1 MRYNVVLVSYLLY
14 ICSACMSISVSQ
26 FILAPALP
34 PVVAM
39 LVFYICDSN
48 FCFGDKF
55 ICTPFFFF
63 LSSVIGYL
71 SFSVWLSALNMGR
84 DITVDI
90 PGSPQA
96 LLLPL
101 PWTGWEGASWLTLSA
116 IFPLWWWVTSF
127 RENWGS
133 HLAPSLPV
141 QEIGGAPPLGATH
154 CVGLES
160 GSTVSAGSW
169 AHLIIPA
176 EYLLLQRKKRE
187 RKGSDESELRR
198 EMVIC

>member
-1 MRYNVVLVSYLLY
+1 
-14 ICSACMSISVSQ
+14 MSISVSQ

-34 PVVAM
+34 PGSHACF
-39 LVFYICDSN
+39 LHLWLY

-55 ICTPFFFF
+55 ICTLFF

-71 SFSVWLSALNMGR
+71 SFSVWLSALSMGR
-84 DITVDI
+84 GVTVDI

-101 PWTGWEGASWLTLSA
+101 PWTGWEGPPDFDLSA

-127 RENWGS
+127 REHWGS
-133 HLAPSLPV
+133 HLAPSCLSKKLGCSPC
-141 QEIGGAPPLGATH
+141 GAAH
-154 CVGLES
+154 CAGLES
-160 GSTVSAGSW
+160 GSRVSAGSW

-176 EYLLLQRKKRE
+176 EYLLLQRKKERE
-187 RKGSDESELRR
+187 RDPDESELRR